1 MTLGILINMGVLQ
14 VLHDFAGG
22 TKIHGFKFLVD
33 KRSSPMTKLIWTFS
47 LIVALT
53 YASLEMRNSVIGN

>member
-14 VLHDFAGG
+14 VLRDFAAG
-22 TKIHGFKFLVD
+22 TSIHGFTFLVD
-33 KRSSPMTKLIWTFS
+33 KRSSPSTKLIWAFS